1 VLPEQCASIPS
12 DFKEELERDWM
23 DGLNKMFSE
32 KEMAGSEV
40 RAGAYPFM

>member
-1 VLPEQCASIPS
+1 
-12 DFKEELERDWM
+12 M

-40 RAGAYPFM
+40 RAGAYPFMWVQSVLVIEMHCDWHFH